1 MKRKGTKG
9 MTKRLLSFGLASVL
23 VFSTLG
29 LSACGNKMT
38 AIVMRLMKSEGQV
51 VLTDEKD
58 AEKSMLEN
66 MNLYSG
72 YHLKTGN
79 DGEVKINMD
88 DTRLVTLGNNSL
100 LGFEK
105 ENKAM
110 RLSLEEGEMF
120 FNITE
125 KLEDDESLDLET
137 STMVVGIRGTFG
149 WMDDKTVYLLHGHT
163 TIKIKD
169 PETGIEKT
177 LELTTG
183 QKLELRESDNEKGKW
198 TYEKGTIQVEDI
210 PPLAKQEV
218 ASNSDMAKEVM
229 KEYKLSAL
237 ELQEQLGLSLPESL
251 LPEQEEKVSEPQESN
266 EEEEETQTTTKKKTQ
281 EPAEPQQE
289 EPTDEMT
296 PEQRAEAERLLAKE
310 MAEKAAADAAAAA
323 AVEEPQEPA
332 GPTATTVNISINPES
347 WRIETS
353 SDGTELIRDNIR
365 LPASG
370 SNKTYSCR
378 GFTITTYYN
387 PQENDGVSYVES
399 MSATVY
405 KNSGDN
411 VPVSIVYNGSQV
423 SFTPVGEGY
432 RAELDGFGSIFYDGE
447 TYILQ

>member
-1 MKRKGTKG
+1 MRQKRFIGT
-9 MTKRLLSFGLASVL
+9 TNRLLSVVLTGLL
-23 VFSTLG
+23 VVSTVG
-29 LSACGNKMT
+29 LSACGNKKMT

-72 YHLKTGN
+72 YHLKTGS

-229 KEYKLSAL
+229 NEYKLSAL

-310 MAEKAAADAAAAA
+310 MAE
-323 AVEEPQEPA
+323 
-332 GPTATTVNISINPES
+332 
-347 WRIETS
+347 
-353 SDGTELIRDNIR
+353 
-365 LPASG
+365 
-370 SNKTYSCR
+370 
-378 GFTITTYYN
+378 
-387 PQENDGVSYVES
+387 S
-399 MSATVY
+399 M
-405 KNSGDN
+405 
-411 VPVSIVYNGSQV
+411 
-423 SFTPVGEGY
+423 
-432 RAELDGFGSIFYDGE
+432 
-447 TYILQ
+447 